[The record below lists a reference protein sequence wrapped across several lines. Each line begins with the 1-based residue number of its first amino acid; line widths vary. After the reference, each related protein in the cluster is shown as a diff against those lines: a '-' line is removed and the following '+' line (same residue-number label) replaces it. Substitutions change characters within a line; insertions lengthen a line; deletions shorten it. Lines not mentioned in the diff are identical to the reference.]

1 MKTIGTVKQAQ
12 SAISKATQ
20 HDASKG
26 ITHDAQSKDWQSKRI
41 ASVSAS
47 LSMVADSTA
56 KSSAIVRLAKKD
68 IRSCLPTKKPTKA
81 NSKPVFKPLAKSNLQ
96 IATVAE
102 LKAQL
107 KAITAELNAR

>member
-47 LSMVADSTA
+47 LSMIADSTA

-68 IRSCLPTKKPTKA
+68 IRACLPTKKPTKS
-81 NSKPVFKPLAKSNLQ
+81 NSRPDYKGLSCKNFAKMT
-96 IATVAE
+96 AVE
-102 LKAQL
+102 LDWVIKQAQKAR
-107 KAITAELNAR
+107 KAL